1 MLQLIKKHVEGGVF
15 TPEEVR
21 ILVAAF
27 DAAWESIR
35 RSGAQISDY
44 QIEDARNLL
53 AKTIIEAAFQG
64 ERDENR
70 LAERALLAYAEFKNR
85 M

>member
-1 MLQLIKKHVEGGVF
+1 MLQLIKKHGEGCVF

-27 DAAWESIR
+27 DAAWESIQ
-35 RSGAQISDY
+35 SGAQLLNH
-44 QIEDARNLL
+44 QIEDARNLV
-53 AKTIIEAAFQG
+53 AKTIIAAAAQG
-64 ERDENR
+64 ERDEHR
-70 LAERALLAYAEFKNR
+70 LTERAILAYAELKKQ